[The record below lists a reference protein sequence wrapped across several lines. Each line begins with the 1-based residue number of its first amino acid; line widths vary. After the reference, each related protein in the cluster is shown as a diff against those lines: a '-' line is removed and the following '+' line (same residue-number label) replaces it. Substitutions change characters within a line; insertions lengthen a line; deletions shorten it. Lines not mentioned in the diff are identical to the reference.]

1 MSGRT
6 GRRLWELSVVREVFG
21 KVPGDVRE
29 GFELGMGD
37 RSKHDLVTMLLD
49 ENFGTGEPEGLW
61 QSHRLTSTV
70 LKDLCSFHS
79 YVI

>member
-6 GRRLWELSVVREVFG
+6 GRRLWELRVVREAFS
-21 KVPGDVRE
+21 KVPGDVGE

-37 RSKHDLVTMLLD
+37 RSEHNLVTMLLD
-49 ENFGTGEPEGLW
+49 ENFGTGEPESLW
-61 QSHRLTSTV
+61 QSHRLTATM

-79 YVI
+79 YVM